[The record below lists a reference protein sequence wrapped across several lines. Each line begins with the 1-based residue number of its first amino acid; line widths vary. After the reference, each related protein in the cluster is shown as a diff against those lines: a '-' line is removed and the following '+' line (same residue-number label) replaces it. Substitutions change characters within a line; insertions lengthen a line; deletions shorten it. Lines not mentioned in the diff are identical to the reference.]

1 MTSVCNGEGICWEER
16 ESPTL
21 RHQVAGTVVLNERH
35 GEREWNTSTLSLS
48 FLTTLSLSFLTADG
62 MLPHIPATLPS
73 PPPRSVPLKRPWT
86 VPLKA

>member
-35 GEREWNTSTLSLS
+35 GEREWNTSM
-48 FLTTLSLSFLTADG
+48 LSLSFLTADG
-62 MLPHIPATLPS
+62 M
-73 PPPRSVPLKRPWT
+73 
-86 VPLKA
+86 